1 MLEMISACY
10 SYGGQP
16 ALKNA
21 SLKIEKGESVCL
33 LGANGSGKSTMLKM
47 INGLVFPDSGKCL
60 FCSKEMTRKSMS
72 DPRFAKTFYQKMG
85 FVFQNVEAQLF
96 CADVYDEVAFGLRQ
110 MGKDEGEVSS
120 RVNEVLKL
128 MGLQGFEKRAPY
140 HLSGGE
146 KKKVALAAV
155 LASDPEVLSLD
166 EPLNG
171 LDPRTSRWLCEF
183 LQAQNANGKTLV
195 ISTHNLELVQ
205 EMSKRAILFGEDH
218 AILADMPS
226 MSLLDDIDLL
236 KRANLVD
243 ERCQKPEKPAGN

>member
-1 MLEMISACY
+1 MLEMISASY

-16 ALKNA
+16 ALRNA

-60 FCSKEMTRKSMS
+60 FESKEISRKSMS
-72 DPRFAKTFYQKMG
+72 DPRFAKAFYRKMG

-110 MGKDEGEVSS
+110 IGFDETEV
-120 RVNEVLKL
+120 RMKVEDALKL
-128 MGLQGFEKRAPY
+128 TGLLGFEKRAPY

-155 LASDPEVLSLD
+155 LASDPEVL
-166 EPLNG
+166 
-171 LDPRTSRWLCEF
+171 
-183 LQAQNANGKTLV
+183 
-195 ISTHNLELVQ
+195 
-205 EMSKRAILFGEDH
+205 
-218 AILADMPS
+218 
-226 MSLLDDIDLL
+226 
-236 KRANLVD
+236 
-243 ERCQKPEKPAGN
+243 